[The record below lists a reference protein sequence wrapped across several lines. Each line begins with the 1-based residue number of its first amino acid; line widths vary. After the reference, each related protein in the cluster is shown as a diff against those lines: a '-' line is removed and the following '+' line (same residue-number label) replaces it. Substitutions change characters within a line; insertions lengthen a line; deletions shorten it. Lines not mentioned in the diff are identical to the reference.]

1 MRKWFSYRSV
11 YLYLFIICSA
21 LLVTAAYL
29 QYHQGLEPCP
39 LCILQ
44 RLAILILGLL
54 FMVNSLYIPSTR
66 GQKIFG
72 SIQFI
77 VALMGASV
85 AARHVYLQ
93 HLPAN
98 LVPACGPKLSLIL
111 KHLPLTEAVKTIFE
125 GTGECAAVNWSFLGF
140 SMPQW
145 TLAFFMVF
153 AIVIIWQALRKTK

>member
-1 MRKWFSYRSV
+1 MVFLSIRLFISIY
-11 YLYLFIICSA
+11 YLFSFIGYSCLSTIPSGAGA
-21 LLVTAAYL
+21 LSTLYITTSCHLNIGFTFHGKFPLYSL
-29 QYHQGLEPCP
+29 HQGPKDIWEHPIYC
-39 LCILQ
+39 
-44 RLAILILGLL
+44 GL
-54 FMVNSLYIPSTR
+54 N
-66 GQKIFG
+66 G
-72 SIQFI
+72 SQCC
-77 VALMGASV
+77 GKTC
-85 AARHVYLQ
+85 LQ